1 MKDFFKK
8 YFIDTL
14 SSMALGLFSTLI
26 IGSILNQ
33 IGVVFN
39 ISFLTDTLYTAL
51 KTMTAPVIA
60 VSVSYG
66 LKADPLVIFACGGA
80 GLIGGDPISALLCGI
95 SGSVVGMLISKRTSI
110 DIIVTPIVTVL
121 AAGIVGYY
129 VGPIMQDFMA
139 FLGDIIMKACEQ
151 EPFVMGILVSVIMGI
166 ILTLPISSAALGI
179 MLNLSGLAAG
189 AACVGCACQMVGF
202 AVMSFR
208 ENKIEGLISQGLGT
222 SMLQI
227 GNIMKKPVLFLPPII
242 TSAILGPV
250 STVVFKMTNTAYG
263 AGMGTSGL
271 VGQFGMI
278 EAMGS
283 STGVIA
289 MMILMHFV
297 LPAFITLVI
306 SEIFRKKNIIKP
318 GDLKLDLK

>member
-1 MKDFFKK
+1 
-8 YFIDTL
+8 
-14 SSMALGLFSTLI
+14 
-26 IGSILNQ
+26 
-33 IGVVFN
+33 
-39 ISFLTDTLYTAL
+39 
-51 KTMTAPVIA
+51 
-60 VSVSYG
+60 
-66 LKADPLVIFACGGA
+66 
-80 GLIGGDPISALLCGI
+80 
-95 SGSVVGMLISKRTSI
+95 
-110 DIIVTPIVTVL
+110 
-121 AAGIVGYY
+121 
-129 VGPIMQDFMA
+129 
-139 FLGDIIMKACEQ
+139 
-151 EPFVMGILVSVIMGI
+151 
-166 ILTLPISSAALGI
+166 

>member
-39 ISFLTDTLYTAL
+39 ISFLTDTLYPAL

-202 AVMSFR
+202 AVMSFK

-250 STVVFKMTNTAYG
+250 STIVFKMTNTAYG

>member
-1 MKDFFKK
+1 
-8 YFIDTL
+8 
-14 SSMALGLFSTLI
+14 
-26 IGSILNQ
+26 
-33 IGVVFN
+33 
-39 ISFLTDTLYTAL
+39 
-51 KTMTAPVIA
+51 
-60 VSVSYG
+60 
-66 LKADPLVIFACGGA
+66 
-80 GLIGGDPISALLCGI
+80 
-95 SGSVVGMLISKRTSI
+95 MLISKRTSI

>member
-1 MKDFFKK
+1 MKNFFKK

-39 ISFLTDTLYTAL
+39 IAFLTDTLYPAL

-95 SGSVVGMLISKRTSI
+95 SGSVVGMLISKKTSI

-129 VGPIMQDFMA
+129 VGPVMQNFMT
-139 FLGDIIMKACEQ
+139 FLGSIIMKSCEQ

-263 AGMGTSGL
+263 SGMGTSGL

-278 EAMGS
+278 ESMGS
-283 STGVIA
+283 TPGIYA
-289 MMILMHFV
+289 MMILMHFI

-306 SEIFRKKNIIKP
+306 SEIFRNKNIIKP

>member
-39 ISFLTDTLYTAL
+39 ISFLTDTLYPAL

-110 DIIVTPIVTVL
+110 DIIVTPTVTVL

-250 STVVFKMTNTAYG
+250 STIVFKMTNTAYG